1 MGAARAVTGGGTR
14 AARPVAAGGARPV
27 VAVAMSTYNGAD
39 HVVAQLE
46 SALSQDGVDVRVY
59 VRDDGSTDGTLDVL
73 SPYERAGEIVLVRGR
88 NLGVVGSFMELLSL
102 VPSDVPYV
110 ALCDQDDVWHPD
122 KLARALAVV
131 GEKDPRV
138 PRAYCSEYVFCDAD
152 MVPQGRS
159 HLNRSGVDFA
169 RMLYENVTSGN
180 TMVLNRALVDCVTAA
195 GREGVYCHDW
205 WIALVAC
212 AVGELVYDD
221 FCSLEYRR
229 TGSNASPTGSS
240 GLALLR
246 YRVRTFLAGGE
257 LARVTGQ
264 LRKLDACLGG
274 RMDDERRA
282 LLRRFVDGGR
292 LAKAL
297 APVRLRQTL
306 AAEAALRAMFLLG
319 ML

>member
-1 MGAARAVTGGGTR
+1 MGREAPRTF
-14 AARPVAAGGARPV
+14 V
-27 VAVAMSTYNGAD
+27 VMSTYNGAEHLAEQLD
-39 HVVAQLE
+39 SVLAQD
-46 SALSQDGVDVRVY
+46 AGNLSVL
-59 VRDDGSTDGTLDVL
+59 VRDDGSSDGTVGILET
-73 SPYERAGEIVLVRGR
+73 YERAGEIALVRGE
-88 NLGVVGSFMELLSL
+88 NLGVVGSFIDLISR
-102 VPSDVPYV
+102 VPADADFI
-110 ALCDQDDVWHPD
+110 ALADQDDVWHPD

-257 LARVTGQ
+257 LARVTEQ